1 MEPET
6 LNFSED
12 EIYYDEEDELSETS
26 LNEYIDPLDTSSQ
39 EKIICIEL
47 INNNK
52 IYLNYKTS
60 WTLRDVIYY
69 KIASPITIF
78 KYKISKILPKY

>member
-12 EIYYDEEDELSETS
+12 EIFYDEEDECSEIS
-26 LNEYIDPLDTSSQ
+26 LDENIDPLDITLQ

-52 IYLNYKTS
+52 IYLNYKTL
-60 WTLRDVIYY
+60 WTLRDVMFNN
-69 KIASPITIF
+69 IASSITIF
-78 KYKISKILPKY
+78 